1 MAASMAS
8 TIKGLTDPQFDRVD
22 LSTLRYWLRYW
33 QGGTRHPIDT
43 PELKAQAKRDIPV
56 LEAEIAAREAA
67 LGKSTQRTTVEL
79 DMALVQRAQEVLGTK
94 TIRETIDEALREVD
108 RRDALRRGAEM
119 INKGGLNLATPEDL
133 AQLRRP
139 QD

>member
-1 MAASMAS
+1 MA
-8 TIKGLTDPQFDRVD
+8 K
-22 LSTLRYWLRYW
+22 
-33 QGGTRHPIDT
+33 
-43 PELKAQAKRDIPV
+43 
-56 LEAEIAAREAA
+56 AEIAAHRQ
-67 LGKSTQRTTVEL
+67 TQRTTVQL
-79 DMALVQRAQEVLGTK
+79 DMALVQRAQKALGTK

-119 INKGGLNLATPEDL
+119 IDEGGLNLATPEDL